1 MRSLFERQQAFAGA
15 LLQPA
20 RRAPPGCTGPDR
32 LPDEKR
38 FAVYRN
44 NVIVSLVEALK
55 DGFPAV
61 CRLLGEDC
69 FRAVARIY
77 AVREPPLSPIM
88 LAYGAGFPD
97 FLSRL
102 EPLAAFPYLPDVAR
116 IERAWREAYH
126 AAEATA
132 LDPGALLG
140 IPARHATAIR
150 FVLHPSVRI
159 VRSDYPALTFWQT
172 NIVDGVVQPIDLR
185 SRAESALIV
194 RPDAEVEVRAIPAD
208 AADFLQALL
217 AGQSVAQAAEMV
229 MRAHAEFE
237 LADHLVALLDGGL
250 VVGYF
255 IDSTEA

>member
-1 MRSLFERQQAFAGA
+1 LRSLFERQEAFAGA

-69 FRAVARIY
+69 FRAVARVY

-97 FLSRL
+97 FLSRF
-102 EPLAAFPYLPDVAR
+102 EPLAAIPYLPDVAR
-116 IERAWREAYH
+116 IERAWLEAYH

-132 LDPGALLG
+132 LDPGALVE
-140 IPARHATAIR
+140 IPAQQAAAIR
-150 FVLHPSVRI
+150 FALHPSVRI
-159 VRSDYPALTFWQT
+159 VRSPYPALSLWHS
-172 NIVDGVVQPIDLR
+172 NIGEGVADPIDLR
-185 SRAESALIV
+185 PGAQSALIV

-217 AGQSVAQAAEMV
+217 AGQSVAQAAETV
-229 MRAHAEFE
+229 MSAHAGFE
-237 LADHLVALLDGGL
+237 LADHLAALLDGGL
-250 VVGYF
+250 VVGYS
-255 IDSTEA
+255 IDSNEA